1 MFGSSIGETM
11 CSILATYEDCVLN
24 MYFPHPLFSLISDID
39 THQSRTAISA
49 RAHEYKEVV
58 RRMQSQHALDV
69 KNLNAAA
76 EAARADAER
85 AVATRLR

>member
-1 MFGSSIGETM
+1 MIREL
-11 CSILATYEDCVLN
+11 CPQHVWCHTY
-24 MYFPHPLFSLISDID
+24 LFSLSHL
-39 THQSRTAISA
+39 TLGSRGPHQSRTALSA

-85 AVATRLR
+85 AVATRLRLACLQ